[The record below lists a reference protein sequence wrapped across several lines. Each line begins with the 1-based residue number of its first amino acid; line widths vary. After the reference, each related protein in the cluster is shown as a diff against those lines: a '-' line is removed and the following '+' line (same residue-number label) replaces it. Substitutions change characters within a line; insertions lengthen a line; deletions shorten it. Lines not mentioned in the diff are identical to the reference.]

1 MSKGM
6 NNNNNEEKEDTKL
19 SKKQLIGIIGLLIL
33 LAIAVSFTTTT
44 ALFSGSHATYLNK
57 TDQTEFCQKC
67 HPNKVST
74 IMVSAHKNASCLCHG
89 YNPSA
94 TPEYNINLAHNLT
107 KQIYCTNCHSNYDS
121 EGNITIHTNP
131 YVSGLN
137 QTAHYLTNN
146 TSILYAHSKQFFN
159 QE

>member
-1 MSKGM
+1 M
-6 NNNNNEEKEDTKL
+6 NNNSENKNENKEVEKF
-19 SKKQLIGIIGLLIL
+19 SNKQIIIIIGILIGLVAL
-33 LAIAVSFTTTT
+33 VSFTITT
-44 ALFSGSHATYLNK
+44 ALYHGSHATYLNK
-57 TDQTEFCQKC
+57 TDPTEFCQKC
-67 HPNKVST
+67 HQNKVST

-146 TSILYAHSKQFFN
+146 TSILYEHAKQFFN
-159 QE
+159 QG